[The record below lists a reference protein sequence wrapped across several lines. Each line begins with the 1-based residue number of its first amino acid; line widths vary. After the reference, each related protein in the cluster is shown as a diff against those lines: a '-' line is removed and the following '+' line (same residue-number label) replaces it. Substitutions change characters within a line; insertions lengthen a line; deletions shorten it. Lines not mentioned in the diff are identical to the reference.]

1 VPANNKI
8 SDAVRS
14 SSMTRDISIW
24 LDRYEE
30 IFSDF
35 DSRPYSDRI
44 LSDDFIS
51 ELQKV
56 CDESEFAVNELK
68 LLLPDKMRDH
78 DTETVINKK
87 LHGYLRKN
95 FHYYLTQ
102 RKKVI
107 VRGLIKFI
115 SGTLLI
121 AMAFYALKIESNSIS
136 ITLLFVMIEPPGW
149 FLVWTGLEELNQ
161 SWIKKS
167 FGLDFYS
174 KMHKCK
180 ISFVS
185 R

>member
-1 VPANNKI
+1 
-8 SDAVRS
+8 
-14 SSMTRDISIW
+14 MTRDISIW

-51 ELQKV
+51 ELKKV
-56 CDESEFAVNELK
+56 CDESEFIVNELK
-68 LLLPDKMRDH
+68 LLLPEEIRDH
-78 DTETVINKK
+78 NTETVINKK

-95 FHYYLTQ
+95 FHYYQAQ

-107 VRGLIKFI
+107 IRGLIKFVL
-115 SGTLLI
+115 GTLLI
-121 AMAFYALKIESNSIS
+121 TMAFYALKIESKSIS
-136 ITLLFVMIEPPGW
+136 VTLLFVMIEPPGW

-161 SWIKKS
+161 SWSKKS
-167 FGLDFYS
+167 FELDFYS
-174 KMHKCK
+174 KMQKSK
-180 ISFVS
+180 ISFIS